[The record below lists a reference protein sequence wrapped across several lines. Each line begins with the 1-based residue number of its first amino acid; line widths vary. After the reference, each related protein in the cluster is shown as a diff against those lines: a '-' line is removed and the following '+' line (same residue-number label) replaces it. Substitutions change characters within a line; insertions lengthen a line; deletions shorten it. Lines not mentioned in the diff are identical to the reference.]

1 MNATSEIISLITEAF
16 ASESGPAR
24 CRNPRHCSECEEAD
38 RMLLDL
44 DPRDLNMD
52 DLSME
57 SHNWIFSF
65 ATDQSIRWLT
75 PGFIRVAMEQ
85 SPPKP
90 SLFFNLVR
98 SRISE
103 IYTDDQQIA
112 IYDIAARCYSEGWL
126 ERSDYVSTEE
136 GKTHSEQAAPS
147 NR

>member
-1 MNATSEIISLITEAF
+1 
-16 ASESGPAR
+16 
-24 CRNPRHCSECEEAD
+24 
-38 RMLLDL
+38 MLLDL

-52 DLSME
+52 DLSKE
-57 SHNWIFSF
+57 SHNWIFAF

-75 PGFIRVAMEQ
+75 PGLIRVAMEQ
-85 SPPKP
+85 CPPKP
-90 SLFFNLVR
+90 ALFFNLVR

-136 GKTHSEQAAPS
+136 GKTQSEQAAPS